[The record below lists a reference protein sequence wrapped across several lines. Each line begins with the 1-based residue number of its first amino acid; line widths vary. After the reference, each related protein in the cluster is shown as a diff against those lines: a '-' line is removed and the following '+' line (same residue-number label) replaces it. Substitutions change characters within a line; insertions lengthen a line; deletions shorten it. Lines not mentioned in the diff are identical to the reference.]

1 MTKSLVIVES
11 PAKAQT
17 ISRFLGKDY
26 KVVASYGHVRDLPS
40 SADEIPAKYKSES
53 WSTLAVDVDNGF
65 NPIYVIPKVSKKR
78 ITELKKELKE
88 ADELILATDEDR
100 EGESISWHLLETLK
114 PTIPVKRIAFH
125 EITKEAIEAALAS
138 PRNVNQDLVR
148 AQECRRVLDR
158 LYGYSLSPLLWK
170 KVRPKLSAGRVQ
182 SVAVRL
188 VVEREEERKAFQ
200 VAKYWSI
207 EAALRS
213 NEIDF
218 PASLISFDGKRPADG
233 KDFDDK
239 TGALKTD
246 VIEKNNVFH
255 ILEEDAQRLAHDL
268 HENLPWLAAGVE
280 QKKIRQRPAPPF
292 ITSTLQQAASSI
304 LNMPPRIT
312 MQIAQRLYE
321 GIDLGSGDREGL
333 ITYMRTD
340 SFTLSEKALKECGSF
355 ISQNYGADYHFGP
368 RRYVT
373 KAKNAQEA
381 HEAIRPTHISLTRT
395 PEVLK
400 PYLEKEEWALYRLI
414 WNRTLASQMSDA
426 ELLKTAIDFKASLN
440 GKTAV
445 LRSNGSVVS
454 FDGYLKIADV
464 QQKDTELPPIQ
475 EGQRVGRGEEIS
487 LVKIEHKEHQTQP
500 PSRYTEA
507 SLIQRL
513 EEEGIGRPSTYAPT
527 ITTIQQRGYVQRI
540 GKALAPTFLAVAVN
554 SMLRKHFTE
563 YVDLSFTARMEDA
576 LDDISNGRQDSTDFL
591 SAFYRGNG
599 KFGHGLIPQIETEF
613 PKIEY
618 PTIPLGCDPES
629 GDPVM
634 VRIGKTSPYIQKGNG
649 GNDNTAPVPNT
660 INFEEMTLEKALAL
674 LEHKAKFNEAIGK
687 HPDTGENIYAQ
698 IGPYGPYVQLGE
710 VTEDNKKPKRASLPK
725 GLPLEDITLETAVRL
740 LSLPRELGVHPDNGE
755 MITASI
761 GRFGPYVKCG
771 NDFRSLGKD
780 DDVYT
785 VELARA
791 LELLAQPKR
800 SRRQTKTVLKKLGEH
815 PESKK
820 PIELCD
826 GRYGPFVSD
835 GEVNASIPKTTDP
848 ESVTLEQAVELIE
861 NAPKKK
867 RSTRK
872 KTTAKS
878 AAKKTTTKKKSAA
891 KKTTAKKSTTKKSTR
906 KKASSTEESALD
918 ETEATEAKTTTK
930 KTVKRKTPKQ

>member
-1 MTKSLVIVES
+1 
-11 PAKAQT
+11 
-17 ISRFLGKDY
+17 
-26 KVVASYGHVRDLPS
+26 
-40 SADEIPAKYKSES
+40 
-53 WSTLAVDVDNGF
+53 
-65 NPIYVIPKVSKKR
+65 
-78 ITELKKELKE
+78 
-88 ADELILATDEDR
+88 ILATDEDR
-100 EGESISWHLLETLK
+100 EGESISWHLLEILK
-114 PTIPVKRIAFH
+114 PKIPVKRIAFH

-138 PRNVNQDLVR
+138 PREVNQDLVR

-182 SVAVRL
+182 SVSVRL
-188 VVEREEERKAFQ
+188 IVEREEERKAFQ

-207 EAALRS
+207 DAVLQANDL
-213 NEIDF
+213 DF
-218 PASLISFDGKRPADG
+218 PASLINFDGKRPADG

-239 TGALKTD
+239 TGALKKD

-255 ILEEDAQRLAHDL
+255 ILEEDAQQLAHNL
-268 HENLPWLAAGVE
+268 KENLPWQVSSVE

-321 GIDLGSGDREGL
+321 GVDLGSGDREGL

-340 SFTLSEKALKECGSF
+340 SFTLSEKALGECGQYIKQKF
-355 ISQNYGADYHFGP
+355 GAEYHTGP
-368 RRYVT
+368 RRYT
-373 KAKNAQEA
+373 AKSKNAQEA
-381 HEAIRPTHISLTRT
+381 HEAIRPTHISQART
-395 PEVLK
+395 PDSLK
-400 PYLEKEEWALYRLI
+400 PYLGKEEWALYRLI

-426 ELLKTAIDFKASLN
+426 ELLKTSIDFEAFLN
-440 GKTAV
+440 GKKAV

-475 EGQRVGRGEEIS
+475 QGQRVGQNEDIS
-487 LVKIEHKEHQTQP
+487 LLKIEHKEHQTQP

-554 SMLRKHFTE
+554 SILRKHFTE
-563 YVDLSFTARMEDA
+563 YVDLDFTARMEDA

-591 SAFYRGNG
+591 SAFYHGNG
-599 KFGHGLIPQIETEF
+599 KFGHGLAPQIEKEF
-613 PKIEY
+613 PHIDY
-618 PTIPLGCDPES
+618 PTIPLGRDPETNE
-629 GDPVM
+629 PVI
-634 VRIGKTSPYIQKGNG
+634 VRIGKTSPYIQKGDG
-649 GNDNTAPVPNT
+649 GSDNTAPVPHT
-660 INFEEMTLEKALAL
+660 TNFEEMSLEKALDL
-674 LEHKAKFNEAIGK
+674 LNHKAKFNEAIGR

-698 IGPYGPYVQLGE
+698 IGPYGPYVQLDE
-710 VTEDNKKPKRASLPK
+710 VTEENKKPKRASLPK
-725 GLPLEDITLETAVRL
+725 GMNLEDVTLERAVQL
-740 LSLPRELGVHPDNGE
+740 LSLPRELGVHPENGE
-755 MITASI
+755 MVTASI

-771 NDFRSLGKD
+771 GEFRSLGKE

-785 VELARA
+785 VELSRA
-791 LELLAQPKR
+791 LELFAQPKR
-800 SRRQTKTVLKKLGEH
+800 SRRQTKTVLKTLGQH

-826 GRYGPFVSD
+826 GRYGPFVTD
-835 GEVNASIPKTTDP
+835 GEVNASIPKTADP
-848 ESVTLEQAVELIE
+848 ESVTLEQALELIE

-867 RSTRK
+867 RSARKTAIK
-872 KTTAKS
+872 KT
-878 AAKKTTTKKKSAA
+878 AAKKTTR
-891 KKTTAKKSTTKKSTR
+891 KKTAR
-906 KKASSTEESALD
+906 KKTSSPEDSALNEN
-918 ETEATEAKTTTK
+918 ETAEAKTTK
-930 KTVKRKTPKQ
+930 KKVVR